1 MKDRN
6 HVKCTAPLQIVRTE
20 GTKTTYGYI
29 EAQSH
34 SIVQWTGRFSCL
46 IPVLCILCYR
56 CRSLQS
62 CRLYRS
68 QCVDHLRE
76 YRGYHSRQ
84 LEIIHET
91 VFEDYEQ
98 NPIILYEHNQERKN
112 DCYAVGLTHIHVL
125 TNSQAYIHI
134 HRRISMQ
141 FKQPL
146 LIPII
151 HFHLC
156 YDKEL
161 HITRRWI
168 TTVNSWR

>member
-62 CRLYRS
+62 CRLYWS
-68 QCVDHLRE
+68 QCVDHWRE
-76 YRGYHSRQ
+76 YRGYHSWH

-98 NPIILYEHNQERKN
+98 NPIILYELVCISTWKWSSFNVTSNLSLLWNSYSMPFCTTQMTIN
-112 DCYAVGLTHIHVL
+112 DSV
-125 TNSQAYIHI
+125 
-134 HRRISMQ
+134 
-141 FKQPL
+141 
-146 LIPII
+146 
-151 HFHLC
+151 
-156 YDKEL
+156 
-161 HITRRWI
+161 
-168 TTVNSWR
+168 